1 MLRGS
6 QLLEHFNNLKSKF
19 PDKIKEVRGKGL
31 LTAFEMFD
39 DPKLDGH
46 KVSLELLQQN
56 VYAKETHHSIIRI
69 APSLTINAVQIDQ
82 IAGAIQN
89 VIGSL

>member
-1 MLRGS
+1 
-6 QLLEHFNNLKSKF
+6 
-19 PDKIKEVRGKGL
+19 
-31 LTAFEMFD
+31 
-39 DPKLDGH
+39 
-46 KVSLELLQQN
+46 LLQQN